1 MIRNIVIGIL
11 SICGVIL
18 WCILVLAVLMVNVT
32 LILWMVY
39 IGVICGF
46 VGYVIVTI
54 MEHMGKLD

>member
-1 MIRNIVIGIL
+1 MIRNIVMGFL

-18 WCILVLAVLMVNVT
+18 WCILVLAVLTVNVT

-46 VGYVIVTI
+46 VGYIIVTV
-54 MEHMGKLD
+54 MEKTGKFD